1 MRPNSPSFER
11 RLKRLIPTGVKSW
24 LVATFAEGVGRIV
37 QTLGVRR
44 SIHGATFP
52 FSKVTPAQAG
62 LIFLEVWESAE
73 IKLSRK
79 YLKLLGPLH
88 VIELGGSM
96 GTNYSA
102 NHRSAKSWTLVEPI
116 PKNLQLLE
124 HVIVEPSTATRAMPV
139 AYHSSR
145 QQVRMT
151 IAGNE
156 ASQIKQGQHG
166 GIDVPCYNMSRIL
179 SESLVP
185 PSAPFALITDIE
197 GAEVDLLQNDIDSL
211 SNCTLIVAEL
221 ENTPTWSIEDQVAAL
236 REFGYDVGE
245 SYGNVFVFLPREG
258 D

>member
-1 MRPNSPSFER
+1 M
-11 RLKRLIPTGVKSW
+11 
-24 LVATFAEGVGRIV
+24 
-37 QTLGVRR
+37 
-44 SIHGATFP
+44 
-52 FSKVTPAQAG
+52 
-62 LIFLEVWESAE
+62 
-73 IKLSRK
+73 
-79 YLKLLGPLH
+79 H
-88 VIELGGSM
+88 VIDLGGSM

-124 HVIVEPSTATRAMPV
+124 HVIVDATTATRAIPV

-145 QQVRMT
+145 PQVRMT

-166 GIDVPCYNMSRIL
+166 GIDVPCYKMSRIL

-185 PSAPFALITDIE
+185 TSAPFALITDIE
-197 GAEVDLLQNDIDSL
+197 RAEVDLLRNDIDSL

-221 ENTPTWSIEDQVAAL
+221 ENTTMWSIDDQIAAL
-236 REFGYDVGE
+236 CEFGYDVAE
-245 SYGNVFVFLPREG
+245 SYGNVFAFLPREG